1 MMRHAGH
8 LLTTVF
14 FLLLNASLALGASV
28 SISPSGDGVFVVS
41 GSNMDG
47 VAAMDLIID
56 YDSSSLS
63 SPTISQGSLVSGRG
77 MLAANPN
84 YGSSSIKIGIISTSA
99 FSGSGK
105 IATIAFATH
114 KGTGSV
120 TLAASMFNL
129 KGTSVAGGGTSS
141 AADYQ
146 SSTTSASSSTA
157 TTSSSSQST
166 TTTSSSS
173 ASSTSSSSSMAT
185 YLGTVNM
192 SSDGHAT
199 NDVRPADAATTQ
211 SAQSGESETMKRDEM
226 PAEEKPVA
234 AVKHHK
240 PETAAR
246 ISHKGTLECFREYKG
261 KKTPA
266 ALAALFKKDSAQ
278 TIRQEPAIALSDG
291 KTPVK
296 IMAKLENDDKMP
308 SFALSGA
315 KLKAFNRDNATH
327 AWIIEVLPQAK
338 VMQSRLTILNGGDRI
353 EYPLTLAPPVKGVSS
368 SEADFAVFL
377 KDSGAA
383 TPKRDLNGDGKHDYQ
398 DDFIYTANYLLKK
411 DAASKA
417 KKK

>member
-1 MMRHAGH
+1 MIRHARH
-8 LLTTVF
+8 LLTIIF
-14 FLLLNASLALGASV
+14 FLLVNVSLALGASV
-28 SISPSGDGVFVVS
+28 SISSSGDGVFVVS

-56 YDSSSLS
+56 YDSSSLGL
-63 SPTISQGSLVSGRG
+63 PTVSQGSLVSARG
-77 MLAANPN
+77 MFAANPA
-84 YGSSSIKIGIISTSA
+84 YGSSTVKIGIISTSA

-120 TLAASMFNL
+120 TLAASMFSI

-166 TTTSSSS
+166 TTTPSSS

-192 SSDGHAT
+192 PSDGQAT
-199 NDVRPADAATTQ
+199 NDVRPVDTAPTPP
-211 SAQSGESETMKRDEM
+211 AQSGEPEAAKRDEM
-226 PAEEKPVA
+226 FAEEKTV
-234 AVKHHK
+234 VKHLK

-246 ISHKGTLECFREYKG
+246 IFHKGTLECFREYKG

-266 ALAALFKKDSAQ
+266 ALAALFKKDSVQ

-296 IMAKLENDDKMP
+296 ILAKLENDDKMP

-315 KLKAFNRDNATH
+315 KLKTFNRDNATH
-327 AWIIEVLPQAK
+327 TWIIEVLPQAK
-338 VMQSRLTILNGGDRI
+338 VMQSSLTILNGGDRI
-353 EYPLTLAPPVKGVSS
+353 EYPLTLAPPVKGISS

-377 KDSGAA
+377 KDSGVA

-411 DAASKA
+411 NAASKT
-417 KKK
+417 KRK

>member
-1 MMRHAGH
+1 VIRHARH
-8 LLTTVF
+8 LLTIIF
-14 FLLLNASLALGASV
+14 FLLVNVSLALGALV

-56 YDSSSLS
+56 YDSSSLG
-63 SPTISQGSLVSGRG
+63 SPTVSQGSLVSGRG
-77 MLAANPN
+77 MFVANPA
-84 YGSSSIKIGIISTSA
+84 YGSSTVKIGIISTSA

-120 TLAASMFNL
+120 TLAASMFSI

-157 TTSSSSQST
+157 TTDTSSQST
-166 TTTSSSS
+166 TSTTSSSS
-173 ASSTSSSSSMAT
+173 STTSSSSSMAT

-192 SSDGHAT
+192 PSDGQAN
-199 NDVRPADAATTQ
+199 NDVRPADTANTPP
-211 SAQSGESETMKRDEM
+211 AQSGEPEAVKRDET
-226 PAEEKPVA
+226 PAEEKPA
-234 AVKHHK
+234 LKQQR
-240 PETAAR
+240 PETATKA
-246 ISHKGTLECFREYKG
+246 SYKGTLECFREYKG

-266 ALAALFKKDSAQ
+266 ALAALFKKDSVQ

-291 KTPVK
+291 KTSVK
-296 IMAKLENDDKMP
+296 ILAKLETSDDKMP

-315 KLKAFNRDNATH
+315 KLKTFNRDSATH

-338 VMQSRLTILNGGDRI
+338 VMQSSLTILNGGDRI
-353 EYPLTLAPPVKGVSS
+353 EYPLTLAPSVKGVSS

-398 DDFIYTANYLLKK
+398 DDFIYTANYLVKK